1 MNKKRR
7 TLLASAKAMLE
18 RAANII
24 EQASEQEND
33 CMDNLPESLQDS
45 ERYEKMEQAV
55 ANLDDALEH
64 VRDAVE
70 LVEEASI

>member
-18 RAANII
+18 SAANII

-33 CMDNLPESLQDS
+33 CMDNLPENLQDS
-45 ERYEKMEQAV
+45 ERYEKMEHAV
-55 ANLDDALEH
+55 ANLDDALDH
-64 VRDAVE
+64 VRNAVD
-70 LVEEASI
+70 LVEEAVI